1 MELDGVVWLLQWLD
15 LPFELFVR
23 DGAAPL
29 ELRNAELAPDDG
41 HSPGAPRWPD
51 YRRFDTSELFAALE
65 RERLAGGMTWADVA
79 AEVAGPGMTP
89 ATLKAFAKGG
99 RTSVARVVP
108 VLAWL
113 REPAA
118 TFTTLPAPA
127 HRSISTTGNP
137 QSTIRP

>member
-1 MELDGVVWLLQWLD
+1 MRSSFRRTRLGRTRAQVVAETGVAASTIRRGGNMELDGVVWLLQWLGC
-15 LPFELFVR
+15 PFEVFVR

-29 ELRNAELAPDDG
+29 DLRNAEFAPDDG

-89 ATLKAFAKGG
+89 ATLKAF
-99 RTSVARVVP
+99 
-108 VLAWL
+108 
-113 REPAA
+113 
-118 TFTTLPAPA
+118 
-127 HRSISTTGNP
+127 
-137 QSTIRP
+137 